1 MRQKIRRIIIFIS
14 LLLFPV
20 TLNYFSPYVSVDGAF
35 KGIIS
40 GSVLIF
46 LLMFFS
52 GMFFSRAWCAWI
64 CPVAGLSELC
74 MPINNKTVPVQRL
87 RIIRY
92 SIFAVWFAVL
102 IAGFVLAGG
111 VKGVNPIY
119 LTENVIS
126 VDGPPQYITYYIV
139 LFIFSVL
146 TVWIGK
152 RGACHTICWMS
163 PFLVGGYL
171 VGQTLHFPQLR
182 IRSNPSECIDCI
194 KCNQKCPMSID
205 VNTEAKS
212 GEIKPLD
219 CILCGEC
226 VDACPKK
233 VLSYGKK
240 IHWQNHSLCG

>member
-1 MRQKIRRIIIFIS
+1 MRQKVRRIIIYIS

-20 TLNYFSPYVSVDGAF
+20 TLNYFSPYVSVDGAY
-35 KGIIS
+35 KGIVS

-46 LLMFFS
+46 LLMFLS
-52 GMFFSRAWCAWI
+52 GMFFGRTWCAWI

-74 MPINNKTVPVQRL
+74 LTINNKAVPVRRL
-87 RIIRY
+87 KIIRY
-92 SIFAVWFAVL
+92 SIFAVWFALL

-111 VKGVNPIY
+111 VKGVNPLH

-126 VDGPPQYITYYIV
+126 VDEPLQYITYYIV
-139 LFIFSVL
+139 LFLFFGL

-171 VGQTLHFPQLR
+171 LGQTLHFPQLR
-182 IRSNPSECIDCI
+182 IGTNPSECIDCK

-205 VNTEAKS
+205 VSTEVKS
-212 GEIKPLD
+212 GEIKSLD

-226 VDACPKK
+226 VDTCPKK
-233 VLSYGKK
+233 VLSYTKK
-240 IHWQNHSLCG
+240 MHLK